1 MSQEKGKETTLNKL
15 IKELNNEDP
24 EMVVKAI
31 QTIQEKGNAKLIKPL
46 IELGKK
52 RSEKEIQD
60 AIQKIFFSLKVSAA
74 HPIILEELISMPP
87 HPFRRVLLSTIW
99 EAKINA
105 LNHVDVLVKIAI
117 DGDLYETIEVFTIL
131 EESEGELNEEK
142 ILESL
147 LILKE
152 LEASNTQ
159 LDPAKD
165 AFIQS
170 IKDKLDQWNK
180 GLQ

>member
-1 MSQEKGKETTLNKL
+1 M
-15 IKELNNEDP
+15 
-24 EMVVKAI
+24 
-31 QTIQEKGNAKLIKPL
+31 
-46 IELGKK
+46 
-52 RSEKEIQD
+52 
-60 AIQKIFFSLKVSAA
+60 
-74 HPIILEELISMPP
+74 EELISMPP

-105 LNHVDVLVKIAI
+105 LDHIDKLVKIAI
-117 DGDLYETIEVFTIL
+117 DGDLYEAIEVFTIL

-152 LEASNTQ
+152 LESSNTA

-170 IKDKLDQWNK
+170 IKDKLEQWNK
-180 GLQ
+180 GLL